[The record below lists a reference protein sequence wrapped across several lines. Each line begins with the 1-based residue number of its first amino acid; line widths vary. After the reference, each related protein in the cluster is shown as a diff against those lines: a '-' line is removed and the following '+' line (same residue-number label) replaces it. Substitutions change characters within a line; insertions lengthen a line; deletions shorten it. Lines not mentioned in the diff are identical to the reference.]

1 MKAELIMMRAKA
13 IAMVGLVLSLG
24 FTLGTPVLSAEDSS
38 VETMA
43 VILVDLNHFPTDAQK
58 NKLQAIVDDEAASE
72 QEQAVASAM
81 INLQHKATAADKEK
95 MKTIMDDESISA
107 NLRELA
113 GIVYRLDHKP
123 NDTDKE
129 WLSALIG
136 D

>member
-1 MKAELIMMRAKA
+1 MRAKA

-24 FTLGTPVLSAEDSS
+24 LTLGTPVLSAEDSS
-38 VETMA
+38 AETMA
-43 VILVDLNHFPTDAQK
+43 VILVDLNHFPTDAEK
-58 NKLQAIVDDEAASE
+58 ETLRAIVDDEAASE
-72 QEQAVASAM
+72 QERAVARAM

-95 MKTIMDDESISA
+95 MKAIMDDESASA

-123 NDTDKE
+123 NDTDKA
-129 WLSALIG
+129 WLTELIS

>member
-1 MKAELIMMRAKA
+1 MMGARA
-13 IAMVGLVLSLG
+13 IAMAGLALSLG

-38 VETMA
+38 TETMA
-43 VILVDLNHFPTDAQK
+43 VILVDLNHFPTDAEK
-58 NKLQAIVDDEAASE
+58 ETLQAIVDDEAASE
-72 QEQAVASAM
+72 QERTVASAM

-95 MKTIMDDESISA
+95 MKMIMDDESASA

-123 NDTDKE
+123 NDTDKA